1 MNDLKIWSVSF
12 LGLGISFS
20 HVNEMLGLISLLV
33 AIVYSCY
40 GIAVKRQEYKNNK
53 KK

>member
-20 HVNEMLGLISLLV
+20 HINEILGAVSIL
-33 AIVYSCY
+33 AATVYSFY
-40 GIAVKRQEYKNNK
+40 GIAVKRQEFKNNK